1 VREIC
6 TLGAMRRG
14 LETLGLIGS
23 AACTSVGMAMI
34 AEAALSVSPFERS
47 RWRLRRTRH
56 PYGFSY
62 GFSIATIWR
71 ETSCTL
77 SLRGFTA
84 LVGALI
90 TPIVYQSRD
99 MGQAFAVMHRT

>member
-1 VREIC
+1 M
-6 TLGAMRRG
+6 T
-14 LETLGLIGS
+14 
-23 AACTSVGMAMI
+23 MI
-34 AEAALSVSPFERS
+34 AEAALSISPFERS

-77 SLRGFTA
+77 LLRGFAA
-84 LVGALI
+84 LVGLSSHQSYTRADTWGKLLRSCTEPEKRPSVASAAPAALFKRG
-90 TPIVYQSRD
+90 YRRS
-99 MGQAFAVMHRT
+99 GF